1 VNSNDHVNIHSYYG
15 NNVNLHIYKLIDV
28 HKGVLCIGLSIGM
41 ENSGHSS
48 GMEQNSKF

>member
-1 VNSNDHVNIHSYYG
+1 MNSNDHVNIHSYYG

-41 ENSGHSS
+41 ENSGHSG